1 MGGAEKSRAR
11 KMLWRLA
18 ILNAFNKEKG
28 KILGSN
34 SWGEVGGQKIALAER
49 PQRFLDELLLLNK

>member
-1 MGGAEKSRAR
+1 MFFKMGGAEKSRAR
-11 KMLWRLA
+11 KMLGRLA

-34 SWGEVGGQKIALAER
+34 SWGEVGG
-49 PQRFLDELLLLNK
+49 